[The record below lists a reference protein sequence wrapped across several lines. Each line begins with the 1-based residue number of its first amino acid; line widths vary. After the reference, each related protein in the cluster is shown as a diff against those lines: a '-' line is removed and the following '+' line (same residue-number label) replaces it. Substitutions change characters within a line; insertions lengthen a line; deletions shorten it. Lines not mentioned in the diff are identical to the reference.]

1 MQNGYYCFSIS
12 AKNSIIK
19 RKKEIGMLDVNGKKI
34 RSGKGL
40 IGFGVF
46 FLFGFIVLLSARFFI
61 LTVFF
66 YLIPGIIMI
75 VIGDNRRKKYNLYH
89 TYISIFAHYPN
100 SNYLELAQKLNKN
113 PQIIEGDLKFLM
125 ANQLLS
131 ASLINEKLAIRNSG
145 KKGPDRSVNGEYVS
159 IVCSSCNGI
168 NKISRIRGGDCVY
181 CGTTLSQ

>member
-1 MQNGYYCFSIS
+1 MQSGYYCFSIS

-19 RKKEIGMLDVNGKKI
+19 RKKEIRMLDVNGKKI

-75 VIGDNRRKKYNLYH
+75 VIGDNRRKN
-89 TYISIFAHYPN
+89 
-100 SNYLELAQKLNKN
+100 
-113 PQIIEGDLKFLM
+113 
-125 ANQLLS
+125 
-131 ASLINEKLAIRNSG
+131 IN
-145 KKGPDRSVNGEYVS
+145 
-159 IVCSSCNGI
+159 
-168 NKISRIRGGDCVY
+168 
-181 CGTTLSQ
+181 